1 MVVTP
6 AGESPI
12 APGGAELGPC
22 GTADDCVGD
31 DVILPPGVP
40 PDEHP
45 VTEDKPAKPV
55 ARMNAPHSRG
65 R

>member
-12 APGGAELGPC
+12 ASGGAELGPC
-22 GTADDCVGD
+22 EAADDCVGD
-31 DVILPPGVP
+31 DVILPPGP
-40 PDEHP
+40 PSGEHP

-55 ARMNAPHSRG
+55 ATTNVPHSRG